1 MQRRFASA
9 LALALAIVAPS
20 SSLAA
25 EIKVG
30 DTLAC
35 RSKDPAKR
43 LFAVIGRLEPFGK
56 GTAASITLYNLT
68 PGARLPEVSHLPFDL
83 ATLSASCTPSSDV
96 TLPTSATFDD
106 GYATWRKAVE
116 DQKAGVFTVP
126 VDQIEDILLGT
137 LQGQPQAGTR
147 S

>member
-1 MQRRFASA
+1 MRFVLPLIAA
-9 LALALAIVAPS
+9 LAFPAAALADG
-20 SSLAA
+20 L
-25 EIKVG
+25 KVG

-35 RSKDPAKR
+35 RSADPSKR
-43 LFAVIGRLEPFGK
+43 LFAVVGRLEPFGK
-56 GTAASITLYNLT
+56 GTAASVTLYNLA
-68 PGARLPEVSHLPFDL
+68 PGSRLPEVSHLPFDL
-83 ATLSASCTPSSDV
+83 AALNASCTPSAEV
-96 TLPTSATFDD
+96 ALPQSAEFEG

-137 LQGQPQAGTR
+137 LPSQPQSGAR